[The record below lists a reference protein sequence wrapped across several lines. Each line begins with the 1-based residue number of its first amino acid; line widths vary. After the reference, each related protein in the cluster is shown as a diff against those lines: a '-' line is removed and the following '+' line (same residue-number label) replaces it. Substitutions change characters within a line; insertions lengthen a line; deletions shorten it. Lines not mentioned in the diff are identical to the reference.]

1 LPDPAAQNR
10 TKWPFPGVT
19 PLDDDGL
26 ADYSG
31 FGTDVKVLSQRNF
44 DKTRQYLWPIP
55 AVERR
60 VNPNITQNSGY

>member
-1 LPDPAAQNR
+1 MDE
-10 TKWPFPGVT
+10 
-19 PLDDDGL
+19 DGI

-31 FGTDVKVLSQRNF
+31 FGTDVKILSQRSF

-60 VNPNITQNSGY
+60 VNTNITQNTGY